1 MNTVLAYLDENRRK
15 LDFGP
20 WDPARLCCV
29 AVTPRF
35 RASSHVVF
43 LLLAPGQAD
52 PILVAKL
59 PRLAGRCSS
68 LEQTAANLR
77 AVQARRPGG
86 FDSIPRVLAF
96 EEYRGRPILLSTAL
110 AGSALEPAV
119 VRRDPKGACADVLA
133 WLGQLQYPQGP
144 TADVVHKR
152 GQVPSPTTANARKTH
167 PGEVPVPVF
176 EPPAEDDWFE
186 RLIQRPLDL
195 FGRAFPHCGEEAAC
209 LARTAE
215 LAAALREAKVPAVFE
230 HGDFSSPNILRLRD
244 GRIGVV
250 DWELAEPRGL
260 PAQDVFFFLTYM
272 AFALG
277 KASTPERYASAFHA
291 AFFGES
297 AWTRPYVLDYAR
309 RIGLPPE
316 LLSPLLVLCWIRYLT
331 TLLRRI
337 DEAVEAGE
345 PVSQETAAWL
355 RSNRYYAL
363 WRHSLAHVEELRW

>member
-1 MNTVLAYLDENRRK
+1 MNTVLTYLDDNRRR

-20 WDPARLCCV
+20 WDPSRLCCV

-35 RASSHVVF
+35 RASGHVVF
-43 LLLAPGQAD
+43 LLLVPGQAD
-52 PILVAKL
+52 PVLVAKL

-77 AVQARRPGG
+77 AVQAGRPGG
-86 FDSIPRVLAF
+86 WDSIPRVLAF
-96 EEYRGRPILLSTAL
+96 EEYRERPILLSTAL

-119 VRRDPKGACADVLA
+119 VRRDPKRACADVLA
-133 WLGQLQYPQGP
+133 WLGELQCPQDAG
-144 TADVVHKR
+144 ADVVHQR
-152 GQVPSPTTANARKTH
+152 GQAPSPMTPNARKTH
-167 PGEVPVPVF
+167 PGEVPVPVG
-176 EPPAEDDWFE
+176 EPPAENDWFE
-186 RLIQRPLDL
+186 RLVQRPLDL
-195 FGRAFPHCGEEAAC
+195 FGRAFAHGGEEAAC

-215 LAAALREAKVPAVFE
+215 LAEALREAHLPLVFE

-260 PAQDVFFFLTYM
+260 PAQDAFFFLSYV

-277 KASTPERYASAFHA
+277 KASNPKRYASAFHA
-291 AFFGES
+291 AFFGKS
-297 AWTRPYVLDYAR
+297 AWARPYVLDYAR
-309 RIGLPPE
+309 RVGLSPD

-345 PVSQETAAWL
+345 PVSRQTADWL
-355 RSNRYYAL
+355 RGNRYYAL
-363 WRHSLAHVEELRW
+363 WRHSLAHVQELQW